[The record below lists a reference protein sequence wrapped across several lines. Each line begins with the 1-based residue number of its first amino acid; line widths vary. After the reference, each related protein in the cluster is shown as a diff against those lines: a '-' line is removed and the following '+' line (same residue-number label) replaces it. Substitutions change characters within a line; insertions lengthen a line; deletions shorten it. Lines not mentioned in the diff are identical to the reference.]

1 MGASSEA
8 TTTSEANFPKVRKV
22 VGQLKS
28 RAEEA
33 RKPETWAKA
42 VQGIHQNQQDQEVV
56 GEHPLPRPPRP
67 LLTNDEEEE
76 QHHCDKENV
85 EPFAVVAE
93 DEENRLGCDPSL
105 ENIKVTSE
113 AEQRPQ

>member
-1 MGASSEA
+1 MSLKNWNSCENQIKYFVLKFLF
-8 TTTSEANFPKVRKV
+8 SFVFLVRKV

-56 GEHPLPRPPRP
+56 GEQPLPRPPRP
-67 LLTNDEEEE
+67 LLTNDDEEE

-85 EPFAVVAE
+85 EPFVVVAE
-93 DEENRLGCDPSL
+93 DEENRLG
-105 ENIKVTSE
+105 
-113 AEQRPQ
+113 

>member
-1 MGASSEA
+1 M
-8 TTTSEANFPKVRKV
+8 

-56 GEHPLPRPPRP
+56 GEQPLPLPPRP
-67 LLTNDEEEE
+67 LLTNDDEEP
-76 QHHCDKENV
+76 QHCDKENV
-85 EPFAVVAE
+85 EPFVVVAE
-93 DEENRLGCDPSL
+93 DEENRLG
-105 ENIKVTSE
+105 
-113 AEQRPQ
+113 

>member
-1 MGASSEA
+1 MK
-8 TTTSEANFPKVRKV
+8 TRLNILYLTSYFSFVFLVRKV

-56 GEHPLPRPPRP
+56 GEQPLPHPPPPRP
-67 LLTNDEEEE
+67 LLTNEDDEEP
-76 QHHCDKENV
+76 QHCDKENV
-85 EPFAVVAE
+85 EPFVVVAE
-93 DEENRLGCDPSL
+93 EEENRL
-105 ENIKVTSE
+105 E
-113 AEQRPQ
+113 